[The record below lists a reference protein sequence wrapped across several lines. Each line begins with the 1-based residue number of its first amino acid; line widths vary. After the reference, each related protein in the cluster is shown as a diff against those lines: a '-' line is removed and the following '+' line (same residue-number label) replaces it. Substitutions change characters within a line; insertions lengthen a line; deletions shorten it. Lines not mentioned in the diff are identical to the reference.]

1 MKKSLFLTL
10 VLALILQVTSSA
22 QSIKLN
28 NEGDPGSAMLEI
40 SSASKGILIPNVSL
54 TGITDAITIALPAVS
69 LLVYNTATVSDVEP
83 GYYYNSGTA
92 VSPFWTRLST
102 STSPGAAGDGSE
114 TKVEAGTNVTVTGS
128 GTSASPYEVNAV
140 GGDGSET
147 KVTAGTNVTVTGSGT
162 SASPYEVNAVGGD
175 GSETKVEAGINV
187 IITGS
192 GTSGSP
198 YIVNATEG
206 DDDVTN
212 EIQDL
217 SINGNTLKITLNEA
231 ATEIDLSSYLD
242 NTDDQT
248 LDVSQLAGT
257 NLELSIDGDGESTK
271 IIDLSSLRDGTGTD
285 DQNITGSGL
294 IGTILTIGIE
304 GGTSETVDLVSLQD
318 GTGTDDQTLDVSQ
331 LVGTNLE
338 LSLDGDGES
347 TKIIDLSALQ
357 DGTGTDDQTLDGI
370 LTSNTSAGDK
380 KITNLGYPVSA
391 QDAATKAYVDLLE
404 AEVEVL
410 KGVKDID
417 NNRYDIITIGTQT
430 WMSENLKT
438 TRYNDGTAIPPITD
452 ATAWQTANTNGAAGY
467 CWYNAPNESS
477 NLIAYGSLYNWYAI
491 NTPTN
496 GNKNVCPTGWH
507 VPTDTEWTTLTDY
520 LGGEGVAGG
529 KMKEAGLAHWV
540 SPNTGAT
547 NESGFSGLPGS
558 YRFSSNGTFSILGYD
573 GYWWS
578 STESSSTSR
587 ALNRILGKSV
597 NNIHKTS
604 LHKGS
609 GLSVRCLRD

>member
-40 SSASKGILIPNVSL
+40 SSASKGILIPNVAL

-102 STSPGAAGDGSE
+102 STSPGTAGDGSE

-162 SASPYEVNAVGGD
+162 STSPYEVNAVGGD

-192 GTSGSP
+192 GTSASP

-217 SINGNTLKITLNEA
+217 SINGNTLKITLNGL
-231 ATEIDLSSYLD
+231 ATEIDLSPYLD
-242 NTDDQT
+242 NTDDQTLDVSQLVGTNLELSLDGDGESTKIIDLSALQDGTGTDDQT

-318 GTGTDDQTLDVSQ
+318 GTGTDDQTLD
-331 LVGTNLE
+331 
-338 LSLDGDGES
+338 
-347 TKIIDLSALQ
+347 
-357 DGTGTDDQTLDGI
+357 GI

-404 AEVEVL
+404 AEVEAL

-417 NNRYDIITIGTQT
+417 NNRYDIIRIGTQT

-438 TRYNDGTAIPPITD
+438 TRYNDGTVIPLVTD
-452 ATAWQTANTNGAAGY
+452 GTAWEDSSTNNAAAY
-467 CWYNAPNESS
+467 CWFAAPNEST
-477 NLIAYGSLYNWYAI
+477 NLITYGALYNWYAI
-491 NTPTN
+491 NTTTN

-507 VPTDTEWTTLTDY
+507 VPTDGEWTTLTTY
-520 LGGEGVAGG
+520 LGGEGVAGS
-529 KMKEAGLAHWV
+529 KIKEAGLAHWIT
-540 SPNTGAT
+540 PNTGAT
-547 NESGFSGLPGS
+547 NESGFAGLPGG
-558 YRFSSNGTFSILGYD
+558 YRNYKGTFYSIGSY
-573 GYWWS
+573 GYWRS
-578 STESSSTSR
+578 STEYNASN
-587 ALNRILGKSV
+587 AWYRILNF
-597 NNIHKTS
+597 NNGNVYRDS
-604 LHKGS
+604 NGNKGG

>member
-40 SSASKGILIPNVSL
+40 SSASKGILIPNVAL

-404 AEVEVL
+404 AEVEAL

-417 NNRYDIITIGTQT
+417 NNRYDIIRIGTQT

-438 TRYNDGTAIPPITD
+438 TRYNDGTVIPLVTD
-452 ATAWQTANTNGAAGY
+452 GTAWEDSSTNNAAAY
-467 CWYNAPNESS
+467 CWFAAPNEST
-477 NLIAYGSLYNWYAI
+477 NLITYGALYNWYAI
-491 NTPTN
+491 NTTTN

-507 VPTDTEWTTLTDY
+507 VPTDGEWTTLTTY
-520 LGGEGVAGG
+520 LGGEGVAGS
-529 KMKEAGLAHWV
+529 KIKEAGLAHWIT
-540 SPNTGAT
+540 PNTGAT
-547 NESGFSGLPGS
+547 NESGFAGLPGG
-558 YRFSSNGTFSILGYD
+558 YRNYKGTFYSIGSY
-573 GYWWS
+573 GYWRS
-578 STESSSTSR
+578 STEYNASN
-587 ALNRILGKSV
+587 AWYRILNF
-597 NNIHKTS
+597 NNGNVYRDS
-604 LHKGS
+604 NGNKGG